1 MIFHLFW
8 GFVLIS
14 LLAFGGGGAAL
25 PLVERLAVSEAGWV
39 SPQDFAAAVACG
51 YVTPGPVLITA
62 TFVGYRA
69 AGMSGA
75 VAATVG
81 VFLMPWLLAA
91 AAAQQL
97 QRFMQHPWL
106 AGFGRGAAPA
116 VVGLL
121 GVTALSIA
129 KQSVTHWSYAL
140 IAIVA
145 LVLALWTKVH
155 PILILIGGAAIGGGI
170 SALSG
175 PTTP

>member
-1 MIFHLFW
+1 MIVDLFW
-8 GFVLIS
+8 RFVLIS

-25 PLVERLAVSEAGWV
+25 PLVERLAVHEAAWA

-69 AGMSGA
+69 AGLGGA

-81 VFLMPWLLAA
+81 VFLMPWFLAA

-97 QRFMQHPWL
+97 RRFMQHPRL

-121 GVTALSIA
+121 GVTALSLA
-129 KQSVTHWSYAL
+129 KQSFTHWGYAA
-140 IAIVA
+140 IAMMA
-145 LVLALWTKVH
+145 LVLALWTKLH
-155 PILILIGGAAIGGGI
+155 PILILIGGAVLGWGIGI
-170 SALSG
+170 VTA

>member
-1 MIFHLFW
+1 MIFDLFSR
-8 GFVLIS
+8 FVLMS

-69 AGMSGA
+69 AGLSGA

-81 VFLMPWLLAA
+81 VFLLPWLLAA

-121 GVTALSIA
+121 GVTALAVA
-129 KQSVTHWSYAL
+129 KHSVTHWGYAL
-140 IAIVA
+140 IALA
-145 LVLALWTKVH
+145 ASGLALWTKVH
-155 PILILIGGAAIGGGI
+155 PLLILIGGAVLGWVIGASTG
-170 SALSG
+170 ATM
-175 PTTP
+175 P